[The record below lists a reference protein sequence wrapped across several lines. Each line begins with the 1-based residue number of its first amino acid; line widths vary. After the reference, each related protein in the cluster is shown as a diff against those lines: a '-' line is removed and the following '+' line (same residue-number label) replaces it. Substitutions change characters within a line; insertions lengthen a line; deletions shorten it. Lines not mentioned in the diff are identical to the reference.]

1 MNWRDISGFV
11 FNIQHYSLH
20 DGPGIRTLVFLKGCS
35 LRCVWCCNPESQS
48 PFLEVGWD
56 KSKCIHCYS
65 CIDICGSNSLSFQ
78 QEGLRIDRTSCDLCL
93 KCEEN
98 CQTGAIR
105 VFGKNM
111 LASEVISEVMKD
123 FEFYLDDGGVTLTGG
138 EPLLQE
144 KFSIS
149 ILSGCK
155 RQGLSTAIE
164 TAGNVPWFQMKGVLE
179 HTDFILY
186 DLKHINSEKHNELT
200 GSGNELILD
209 NLFRAD
215 RVGKKIFIRYP
226 FIPCFN
232 EDEKD
237 LPKLFDVLRKL
248 SNLEGIE
255 V

>member
-1 MNWRDISGFV
+1 
-11 FNIQHYSLH
+11 
-20 DGPGIRTLVFLKGCS
+20 
-35 LRCVWCCNPESQS
+35 
-48 PFLEVGWD
+48 
-56 KSKCIHCYS
+56 
-65 CIDICGSNSLSFQ
+65 
-78 QEGLRIDRTSCDLCL
+78 
-93 KCEEN
+93 
-98 CQTGAIR
+98 
-105 VFGKNM
+105 M

-186 DLKHINSEKHNELT
+186 DLKHINSEKHKELT

-215 RVGKKIFIRYP
+215 RLGKKIFIRYP

-255 V
+255 VLPYHKLGVNKYSVLDREYMLKETDPPGIEKILNIKRAFQNAGFRVF